1 MRTIGK
7 SVRVYKHRGNLRNKD
22 NLLHVFDRYEKE
34 NQISYQ
40 INRKNPLIIQLQQ
53 NLSDID
59 KRLLE
64 NLLQDVEQN
73 IPFETIRYDMASDK
87 EVTKRSISD
96 DESYEQIMALLS
108 LQVTKESK
116 KSLLEAL
123 KYSDAYQDKKAVIE
137 RIEEE
142 LDD

>member
-1 MRTIGK
+1 
-7 SVRVYKHRGNLRNKD
+7 
-22 NLLHVFDRYEKE
+22 
-34 NQISYQ
+34 
-40 INRKNPLIIQLQQ
+40 
-53 NLSDID
+53 
-59 KRLLE
+59 
-64 NLLQDVEQN
+64 
-73 IPFETIRYDMASDK
+73 MASDK